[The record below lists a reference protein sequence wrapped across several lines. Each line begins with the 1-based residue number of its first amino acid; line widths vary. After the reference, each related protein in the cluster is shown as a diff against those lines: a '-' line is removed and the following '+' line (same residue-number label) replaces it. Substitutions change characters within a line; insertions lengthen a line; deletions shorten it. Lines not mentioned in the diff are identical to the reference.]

1 MGKINVIPLFPLIG
15 VNHRQSIIHKSKITV
30 YLYTTDEQINKF
42 AIGYMIN
49 PSLHVNRVFR
59 EEVEECLID
68 TVNEN
73 TMKNEIYVMKNKDT
87 CVNL

>member
-1 MGKINVIPLFPLIG
+1 MGKIIVIPLFPLIG
-15 VNHRQSIIHKSKITV
+15 VNHRQPIIHMSKITV
-30 YLYTTDEQINKF
+30 YLYTTDEQMNKF

-73 TMKNEIYVMKNKDT
+73 TMKNERYVMKKKDT